1 MFGRKEAQP
10 QKRIDGLI
18 AAGTIVRGDVIFS
31 GGLRI
36 DGTVEGK
43 ISTNNGEAG
52 TLVISEQA
60 QVDGEIKVSHV
71 VVNGTV
77 RGHGRIDWASGGK
90 VTSTG
95 DFSTAN
101 MDLAA
106 PFGPVAG
113 LTTSVHFTD
122 LLGMETAPHQLD
134 ILLRHCPKQYSAS
147 GERRLRRERCAILWG
162 DVAGHD

>member
-1 MFGRKEAQP
+1 MFGKKEAQP

-18 AAGTIVRGDVIFS
+18 AAGTVVRGDIIFG

-43 ISTNNGEAG
+43 ISTNNGDAG

-77 RGHGRIDWASGGK
+77 RG
-90 VTSTG
+90 
-95 DFSTAN
+95 
-101 MDLAA
+101 
-106 PFGPVAG
+106 PVIADDY
-113 LTTSVHFTD
+113 LELQAKARV
-122 LLGMETAPHQLD
+122 
-134 ILLRHCPKQYSAS
+134 I
-147 GERRLRRERCAILWG
+147 G
-162 DVAGHD
+162 DVTYRKLEMQLGAVVQGRLCHNEPGVAAVVELKRAPADAGATGATR